1 MNDSITKLDVDI
13 LNMESEEIQGSE
25 LGTIKYLSEV
35 LGWDIKRTANLFIL
49 ILIFVFD
56 PLAITLVIATNQAFK
71 GNKKDED
78 NSTVNTPDYPVNTPQ
93 VPLNYPT
100 TTPQVEEETDQ
111 VPTNYR
117 PTTDQVEPIII
128 EKIVEVPVE
137 VIKEVEKI
145 VEVPV
150 YIEKSD
156 VPVEEYFE
164 REDLTELQEIKQEV
178 EEKIK
183 NNEEIINEVIQN
195 EPKQLSYVNR
205 NGGSFRINRI

>member
-1 MNDSITKLDVDI
+1 
-13 LNMESEEIQGSE
+13 
-25 LGTIKYLSEV
+25 
-35 LGWDIKRTANLFIL
+35 
-49 ILIFVFD
+49 
-56 PLAITLVIATNQAFK
+56 
-71 GNKKDED
+71 
-78 NSTVNTPDYPVNTPQ
+78 
-93 VPLNYPT
+93 
-100 TTPQVEEETDQ
+100 
-111 VPTNYR
+111 
-117 PTTDQVEPIII
+117 
-128 EKIVEVPVE
+128 VE

-183 NNEEIINEVIQN
+183 NNEVIQN